1 MPAAKAP
8 PVKKPEKVVA
18 ASASDDRADS
28 ESVVDEFIVSNTE
41 EIRQAANREL
51 CGYQNVPDFVGA
63 AKVIMLMDRNSPSFP
78 ELSSRA
84 QSYFTQKFYAVGRTL
99 LGEC

>member
-1 MPAAKAP
+1 M
-8 PVKKPEKVVA
+8 
-18 ASASDDRADS
+18 
-28 ESVVDEFIVSNTE
+28 DEFIVNKMG

-51 CGYQNVPDFVGA
+51 CGYQDVPGFVGA

-78 ELSSRA
+78 ELSSRE
-84 QSYFTQKFYAVGRTL
+84 QSYFTRKFYAVGRAL

>member
-1 MPAAKAP
+1 M
-8 PVKKPEKVVA
+8 
-18 ASASDDRADS
+18 
-28 ESVVDEFIVSNTE
+28 DEFIVNKMG

-51 CGYQNVPDFVGA
+51 CGYQDVPGFVGA

-78 ELSSRA
+78 ELSSRE
-84 QSYFTQKFYAVGRTL
+84 QSYFTRKFYAVGRAE